1 MDQETIAKIA
11 AEIARHLPSYPW
23 ALLALQTVLMLA
35 AAAGGAFFGEYLKT
49 RGKHLATKADFDD
62 VMSQLRANT
71 HLVETIRAEV
81 AQKDWAKRE
90 WTNLR
95 RIKLEELLD
104 QMHACDVYT
113 NRRRNRAIEGKL
125 LEEPDPQ
132 PKMRSLGALY
142 FPELATQIRDYTI
155 AYSAQLTAALALGRA
170 VVEAGSDESA
180 RGAAYIRFGEG
191 FDAAL
196 CDMNTATAKL
206 TDAARKLLVEIAGVE
221 G

>member
-1 MDQETIAKIA
+1 
-11 AEIARHLPSYPW
+11 
-23 ALLALQTVLMLA
+23 
-35 AAAGGAFFGEYLKT
+35 
-49 RGKHLATKADFDD
+49 
-62 VMSQLRANT
+62 
-71 HLVETIRAEV
+71 
-81 AQKDWAKRE
+81 
-90 WTNLR
+90 
-95 RIKLEELLD
+95 
-104 QMHACDVYT
+104 
-113 NRRRNRAIEGKL
+113 
-125 LEEPDPQ
+125 
-132 PKMRSLGALY
+132 MRSLGALY